1 MNGGLTTFSPVEVV
15 GDVIDSCCFPCLTQS
30 LDVSTPMVSSVFKM
44 FQIVVLSLPSSL
56 ISQSYGR
63 KSDLCDFNSGMVVG
77 ARCTSL
83 SISET
88 PTILHTNHS
97 LEFTQNDN
105 KNEKQDMTVLWKH
118 SDDKGVSDG

>member
-1 MNGGLTTFSPVEVV
+1 MS
-15 GDVIDSCCFPCLTQS
+15 DSVQS
-30 LDVSTPMVSSVFKM
+30 LDVSTPVVYSVFKM

-63 KSDLCDFNSGMVVG
+63 KSDLYDFNRGMVVG

-88 PTILHTNHS
+88 PSILHTNHS